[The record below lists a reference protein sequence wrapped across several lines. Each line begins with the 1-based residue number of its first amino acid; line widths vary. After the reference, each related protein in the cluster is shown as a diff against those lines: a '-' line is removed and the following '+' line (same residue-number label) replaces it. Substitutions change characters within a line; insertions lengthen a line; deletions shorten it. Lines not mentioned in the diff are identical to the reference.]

1 MAGREDY
8 RRELGQIGEDVAC
21 EVLQQMGHT
30 ILERNWRSGH
40 LEIDI
45 ISFNEDGIHFVEVKT
60 RRKSIQAPP
69 QENVGTKKQRRIT
82 KAALSFLHSR
92 KGMPYGEHECMFD
105 VMAITFEGEDAKTEW
120 IPQAYIPIYL

>member
-1 MAGREDY
+1 MAGGKDY

-21 EVLQQMGHT
+21 EALQQMGHT

-45 ISFNEDGIHFVEVKT
+45 ISFDAEGIHFVEVKA

-69 QENVGTKKQRRIT
+69 QDNVGMTKQRRIA

-92 KGMPYGEHECMFD
+92 KGTPYGEHECMFD
-105 VMAITFEGEDAKTEW
+105 VMAITFEGDKAITEW
-120 IPQAYIPIYL
+120 IPQAYIPIYI